1 MFTTYIT
8 GLGTGAGLIIAI
20 GAQNAFVLS
29 QGIRKRYIFTV
40 PLICAL
46 CDTLLII
53 AGVAGM
59 GALIE
64 RSPLLIKAASWGGAA
79 FLFFCGTRNFISA
92 WKNTGGLNKKESGE
106 QSRQQVV
113 LMTLAVT
120 LLNPHVYLDTVVLLG
135 SMSGTFPGMGRY
147 YFGAGA
153 LTMSFL
159 WFFGL
164 SLGAG
169 KLAPFFRTPR
179 TWQVLDTLIGMIM
192 WIIAFRL
199 LKLAGTT

>member
-1 MFTTYIT
+1 MFSTYLT

-29 QGIRKRYIFTV
+29 QGIRKKYIFTV

-46 CDTLLII
+46 CDALLIS

-64 RSPLLIKAASWGGAA
+64 RSPLLIKAASRGGAA
-79 FLFFCGTRNFISA
+79 FLFFYGIRSFVSA
-92 WKNTGGLNKKESGE
+92 WKNKGGLNKGESGE
-106 QSRQQVV
+106 QNRQQVI
-113 LMTLAVT
+113 LMTLAIT

-153 LTMSFL
+153 VTMSFL

-169 KLAPFFRTPR
+169 RLAPLFRTPR
-179 TWQVLDTLIGMIM
+179 TWQVLDTLIGIIM
-192 WIIAFRL
+192 WVIALKL
-199 LKLAGTT
+199 LNLAGTV